1 MTSNITIHRFFLAS
15 ISGDRD
21 SKTLPLNGPTFF
33 FPVKEL
39 SPSLEGQRGKQIDG
53 RKMCGSPSRGK
64 ANEVVEARDME
75 KLEFPHDSDEDADEA
90 EVVKGFFAC
99 YLLCSLSP
107 RHKGHTYIGFTVNP
121 QRRIKQHNGEKRC
134 GAWRTKRGRP
144 WEMVMCIYGFPS
156 NVSALQFEWAW
167 QHPTESLAVRKAAS
181 NFKSFSG
188 VLNKIKL
195 AYTMLTLSSW
205 ENLNL
210 TVNFFSTKY
219 TKYIAG
225 CPRLPRK
232 MRLDICGMEDLHCY
246 VQGQAFSSREADG
259 DEDDGEV
266 NIDQE
271 LGCSEPSEEH
281 YVIASRN
288 SRILMELNEF
298 ETTVASASLTRSSPC
313 EDGGMGKADMPA
325 NQSTP
330 RSSDNELALSPKVD
344 VINLCTPCSDIMRS
358 KTKRALFD
366 SDIVVD
372 LTDSPVVIQL

>member
-1 MTSNITIHRFFLAS
+1 MRA
-15 ISGDRD
+15 R
-21 SKTLPLNGPTFF
+21 
-33 FPVKEL
+33 
-39 SPSLEGQRGKQIDG
+39 R
-53 RKMCGSPSRGK
+53 SRCK

-75 KLEFPHDSDEDADEA
+75 KQLFLHNSDEEAGEA

-107 RHKGHTYIGFTVNP
+107 RHRGHTYIGFTVNP

-181 NFKSFSG
+181 SFKSLSG
-188 VLNKIKL
+188 ITNKIKL
-195 AYTMLTLSSW
+195 AYTMLTLSCW
-205 ENLNL
+205 ENLKL

-225 CPRLPRK
+225 CPRLPNQ

-246 VQGQAFSSREADG
+246 VEGQAFQSSQADEE
-259 DEDDGEV
+259 EDDGET
-266 NIDQE
+266 NIDLE
-271 LGCSEPSEEH
+271 LGCSVFSEEH
-281 YVIASRN
+281 HWS
-288 SRILMELNEF
+288 SSHGSKILMEMTEF
-298 ETTVASASLTRSSPC
+298 ETMRASASLTPSSPG
-313 EDGGMGKADMPA
+313 EDAGMGKAEMST

-330 RSSDNELALSPKVD
+330 RSSENEEVTLSPEIN
-344 VINLCTPCSDIMRS
+344 VINLCTPSSGIIRS

-366 SDIVVD
+366 SDIVD
-372 LTDSPVVIQL
+372 LTYSPVVIQL